1 MSRIGMKHLA
11 GNYQGLAFGK
21 GGLTSST
28 SPLWSPGGAYSY
40 GGFYGEADGAE
51 VAPVAPVVPPEDKG
65 MLAKF
70 YEKKTDI
77 LGFAV
82 PTALLMA
89 GAAYYLF
96 FRKGAPMPLRMNAW
110 VGENDSHADAAHI
123 RWRKAKNEADKLKKY
138 QEKLAKRAD
147 MKLAA
152 WKKRAKAKSYKYATK
167 KKAKKAYTTKTAVNG
182 ITMYYIDGK
191 RVKKDVALGTASK
204 VANPRRRKN
213 GTKKGMARKTARRA
227 YTKNRKVS
235 PYNKFVGK
243 QMRAGKSMKQAAR
256 AWRNR

>member
-82 PTALLMA
+82 PTALLVA

-96 FRKGAPMPLRMNAW
+96 FREGAPMRMNPWMNFGGHGSDVA
-110 VGENDSHADAAHI
+110 NI
-123 RWRKAKNEADKLKKY
+123 RWHRSAAKGQAAQK
-138 QEKLAKRAD
+138 KLAKRAD

-152 WKKRAKAKSYKYATK
+152 WKKRAKTKSYKYAAPK
-167 KKAKKAYTTKTAVNG
+167 RAKKSYTTKKDKNG
-182 ITMYYIDGK
+182 RLMYYIGGK
-191 RVKKDVALGTASK
+191 RVAKADALGTASK

-227 YTKNRKVS
+227 YT
-235 PYNKFVGK
+235 
-243 QMRAGKSMKQAAR
+243 
-256 AWRNR
+256 RNRR